1 LLNSSL
7 ILRSLAEQGVSKD
20 EASLRLPPVSVLAI
34 EKAAEW
40 RQALGPKEPAPGN
53 QAMPRV
59 TFTANLQ
66 RHLDVPSLEVE
77 GARVGEVLAGVFSR
91 KPLLRSYIV
100 DDQGR
105 LRRHVNVFV
114 NTAMIA
120 DRDGLSDPVKADDE
134 VFVFQALSGG

>member
-1 LLNSSL
+1 
-7 ILRSLAEQGVSKD
+7 
-20 EASLRLPPVSVLAI
+20 
-34 EKAAEW
+34 
-40 RQALGPKEPAPGN
+40 
-53 QAMPRV
+53 MPRV

-66 RHLDVPSLEVE
+66 RHLDVPSLEVG
-77 GARVGEVLAGVFSR
+77 GAVVGEVLNAVFAE

-114 NTAMIA
+114 NKAMIA
-120 DRDGLSDPVKADDE
+120 DREGLSDPVRPDDE

>member
-1 LLNSSL
+1 
-7 ILRSLAEQGVSKD
+7 
-20 EASLRLPPVSVLAI
+20 
-34 EKAAEW
+34 
-40 RQALGPKEPAPGN
+40 
-53 QAMPRV
+53 MPRV

-77 GARVGEVLAGVFSR
+77 GARVREVLDGVFAQ
-91 KPLLRSYIV
+91 KPLLRSYVV

-114 NTAMIA
+114 NAAMIA
-120 DRDGLSDPVKADDE
+120 DRDGLSDPVAADDE

>member
-1 LLNSSL
+1 
-7 ILRSLAEQGVSKD
+7 
-20 EASLRLPPVSVLAI
+20 
-34 EKAAEW
+34 
-40 RQALGPKEPAPGN
+40 
-53 QAMPRV
+53 MPRV

-66 RHLDVPSLEVE
+66 RHLDTPSLEVE
-77 GARVGEVLAGVFSR
+77 GARVGEVLAGVFAQ

-114 NTAMIA
+114 NAAMIA
-120 DRDGLSDPVKADDE
+120 DRDGLSDAVRPDDE

>member
-1 LLNSSL
+1 
-7 ILRSLAEQGVSKD
+7 
-20 EASLRLPPVSVLAI
+20 
-34 EKAAEW
+34 
-40 RQALGPKEPAPGN
+40 
-53 QAMPRV
+53 MPRV

-66 RHLDVPSLEVE
+66 RHLDVPTVTA
-77 GARVGEVLAGVFSR
+77 GGGTVGEVLGEVFAQ

-114 NTAMIA
+114 NAQMIA
-120 DRDGLSDPVKADDE
+120 DRDGLSDAVRPDDE

>member
-1 LLNSSL
+1 
-7 ILRSLAEQGVSKD
+7 
-20 EASLRLPPVSVLAI
+20 
-34 EKAAEW
+34 
-40 RQALGPKEPAPGN
+40 
-53 QAMPRV
+53 MPRV

-66 RHLDVPSLEVE
+66 RHLDVPSLEVG
-77 GARVGEVLAGVFSR
+77 GARVGEVLAEVFAR

-114 NTAMIA
+114 NAAMIA
-120 DRDGLSDPVKADDE
+120 DRDGLGDAVQPDDE